1 MQMAWPPAHPA
12 LTPLNLGLLKAQ
24 RPPVDNLT
32 RLLAMPPEHLARLLQ
47 LPFTAVAE
55 LRSSLLA
62 QYAPTPRPALALYDC
77 TPPALVS
84 TGSAALDALLGGGLR
99 CGAVTEIF
107 GGAGVGK
114 TQVCLA
120 AAAASA
126 STGGTVAY
134 IDTGGDFD
142 ATRLQKVV
150 AARGGAAAA
159 MARVVVAAARDPEE
173 LVAAL
178 QQVAALRP
186 RLVVVDGLT
195 APLLPLVIDS
205 RLPKAF
211 EAGGKVTQLL
221 HRLAATGA
229 PPAVLVTG
237 RLRGGR
243 EGAAPALGGVLRGL
257 AHTRLHLGL
266 VGEGEV
272 AVRRVRGGV
281 GDCVIGLGE
290 GGVV

>member
-1 MQMAWPPAHPA
+1 MAWPPAHPA
-12 LTPLNLGLLKAQ
+12 LTPLHLGLLASQ
-24 RPPVDNLT
+24 RPAVNSLVK
-32 RLLAMPPEHLARLLQ
+32 LLAMPPEHLANLLQ
-47 LPFTAVAE
+47 LPFATVSE
-55 LRSSLLA
+55 LRSYLLA
-62 QYAPTPRPALALYDC
+62 QHAPTPRPALALYDG

-84 TGSAALDALLGGGLR
+84 TGSPALDTLLGGGLR
-99 CGAVTEIF
+99 CGAVTEVF

-114 TQVCLA
+114 TQLCLSA
-120 AAAASA
+120 AACASA
-126 STGGTVAY
+126 GGTVAY
-134 IDTGGDFD
+134 VDTGGDFD

-150 AARGGAAAA
+150 AARGGSASA
-159 MARVVVAAARDPEE
+159 MARVVVAATKDAEE

-178 QQVAALRP
+178 QQVAPLRP

-211 EAGGKVTQLL
+211 EAGSKATQLL
-221 HRLAATGA
+221 HRLAGAGA

-237 RLRGGR
+237 RLRGGK

-257 AHTRLHLGL
+257 AHTRLHLAL

-272 AVRRVRGGV
+272 AVRRVRGGG